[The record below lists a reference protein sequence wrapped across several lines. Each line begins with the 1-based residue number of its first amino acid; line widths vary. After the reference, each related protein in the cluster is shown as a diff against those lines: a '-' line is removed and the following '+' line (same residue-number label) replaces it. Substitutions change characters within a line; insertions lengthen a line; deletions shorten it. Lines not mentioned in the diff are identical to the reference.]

1 MVKYELK
8 CSYCPYV
15 KLDADSKRLFDTIQ
29 RRYRSL
35 HLNLNTP
42 RTCTQLHNT
51 HVHEINTAIDYCLII
66 CRKLTFLSWITVNK
80 YSSGCNERES
90 WNECQVWNWLSGTDS
105 QLFHKF
111 LLKNSYCLLS
121 VHVFLASAPQVW
133 ALPKGQLFPFHLN
146 EMTLIR

>member
-8 CSYCPYV
+8 CSYCPYA

-51 HVHEINTAIDYCLII
+51 HVHEINTAIDSTAILPHYLQKIDI
-66 CRKLTFLSWITVNK
+66 FIVN
-80 YSSGCNERES
+80 
-90 WNECQVWNWLSGTDS
+90 
-105 QLFHKF
+105 
-111 LLKNSYCLLS
+111 NS
-121 VHVFLASAPQVW
+121 
-133 ALPKGQLFPFHLN
+133 K
-146 EMTLIR
+146 